1 MPVATSKVPNR
12 RDVHYASLQD
22 VLADAER
29 LSHGGFNTL
38 GNWSAGQIFLHL
50 ARSMNDS
57 IDGSD
62 MRLPWY
68 LKLLGPLLKKKLLGG
83 PMAPGVMLPE
93 SVAKVTVPGPTTTEE
108 GMAALRSA
116 IARLESESKR
126 APSPF
131 LGAMT
136 KEEWNRLHLNH
147 SALHMSF
154 LVSHNQG

>member
-1 MPVATSKVPNR
+1 MPIATSKVPNR
-12 RDVHYASLQD
+12 REVQYTSLQD

-29 LSHGGFNTL
+29 LVHGNYKTL

-50 ARSMNDS
+50 AKSFNDS

-68 LKLLGPLLKKKLLGG
+68 LKLLGPLLKKKLLRG
-83 PMAPGVMLPE
+83 PMAPGVKLPA
-93 SVAKVTVPGPTTTEE
+93 SVAKVTVPGPTSTEE
-108 GMAALRSA
+108 GMTALRSA

-126 APSPF
+126 VSSPF

-136 KEEWNRLHLNH
+136 KDEWNRLHLNH

-154 LVSHNQG
+154 LVPQSE

>member
-1 MPVATSKVPNR
+1 
-12 RDVHYASLQD
+12 
-22 VLADAER
+22 
-29 LSHGGFNTL
+29 
-38 GNWSAGQIFLHL
+38 
-50 ARSMNDS
+50 
-57 IDGSD
+57 
-62 MRLPWY
+62 
-68 LKLLGPLLKKKLLGG
+68 LKKKLLGG

>member
-1 MPVATSKVPNR
+1 MAVDTNKVQNR
-12 RDVHYASLQD
+12 RKVQYTSLQE

-29 LSHGGFNTL
+29 LSNGDIKTL

-50 ARSMNDS
+50 ARSFNDS

-68 LKLLGPLLKKKLLGG
+68 LKMLGPLMKNKLLRG
-83 PMAPGVMLPE
+83 PMAPGVKLPE
-93 SVAKVTVPGPTTTEE
+93 SVAKLTVPGPTSTED
-108 GMAALRSA
+108 GMSALRSA
-116 IARLESESKR
+116 IARMECESKR

-136 KEEWNRLHLNH
+136 REEWNRLHLNH
-147 SALHMSF
+147 SAPHMSF
-154 LVSHNQG
+154 LFPANQV

>member
-12 RDVHYASLQD
+12 REVHYTTLQD

-29 LSHGGFNTL
+29 LTHGEFNTL

>member
-1 MPVATSKVPNR
+1 MPIDTSKVQNR
-12 RDVHYASLQD
+12 REVQYTSLQD

-29 LSHGGFNTL
+29 LTQGNFNTL

-50 ARSMNDS
+50 AKSFNDS

-68 LKLLGPLLKKKLLGG
+68 LKLLGPLLKNKLLRG
-83 PMAPGVMLPE
+83 PMAPGVKLPE
-93 SVAKVTVPGPTTTEE
+93 SVAKVTVPGPTSTEE

-136 KEEWNRLHLNH
+136 KDEWNRLHLNH

-154 LVSHNQG
+154 LVPQD

>member
-1 MPVATSKVPNR
+1 MPIATSKVSNR
-12 RDVHYASLQD
+12 REVQYASLQD

-29 LSHGGFNTL
+29 LTGSNFNTL

-50 ARSMNDS
+50 AKSMNDS

-62 MRLPWY
+62 LRLPWY
-68 LKLLGPLLKKKLLGG
+68 LKLLGPLLKKKLLRG
-83 PMAPGVMLPE
+83 PMAPGVKLPA
-93 SVAKVTVPGPTTTEE
+93 SVAKVTVPGPTSTEE

-116 IARLESESKR
+116 IARLENESKR
-126 APSPF
+126 ASSPF

-136 KEEWNRLHLNH
+136 KDEWNRLHLNH

-154 LVSHNQG
+154 LVPQSE